1 MNINNTNTIYAA
13 FARTAEH
20 RKDHTAVVYL
30 GTRFSYREIKDMA
43 GRFGTALAEM
53 GIKSGQKI
61 IIYNPNSIQWVV
73 AWLGIQ
79 KIGGICVPITPIY
92 TPHDLKYIA
101 NDSAAEAIVC
111 ADTNFGYVTSV
122 LPETQLKKVIVTKM
136 ADLLPW
142 WKRVFGYL
150 FDIIPRGKIALD
162 ENTYSFRKL
171 LAQYREAPQEQA
183 GIEPDGNDTAEILYT
198 GGTTK
203 FPKGVP
209 FSHNLFMVSA
219 LEQIAISES
228 LFPVENNVILGNAPL
243 FHILGQTCGL
253 ATLLEGGTLI
263 LQPKINLDAALDA
276 IQRFEVKTM
285 IGVPTLYRMILE
297 HDRLDQ
303 YNLSSV
309 EYWFSAGDL
318 LPVEVGNRW
327 EQKFGTK
334 ILQGYGATET
344 CGGVSMCPVDI
355 ENPPK
360 SVGRILATKKTK
372 IVDPSTLEPVQAGE
386 PGELLVSS
394 EHMVTSYL
402 NKPEE
407 TAESFIELEDAIWYR
422 TADIMSMDADGNL
435 YFVDRTVDTIKHKG
449 YRVSASEIESVLQ
462 EHPAV
467 IGSCVVGVPDEKVGE
482 RIKAYV
488 VLKEDVKGITGYEL
502 IKWCRESLVAYKVP
516 QYIELETCCPNPK
529 SENCS
534 DAKSAMRNSGAK
546 KPGRMDIVAKR
557 LRNDAVDRENRYNH
571 HDAQRHRERSQQ
583 RRKSPLLD
591 TSPGDFQQAHA

>member
-1 MNINNTNTIYAA
+1 MLQMEKSIENTIYST
-13 FARTAEH
+13 FLKTAEQY
-20 RKDHTAVVYL
+20 KDHPAVVYL
-30 GTRFSYREIKDMA
+30 GTRFSYEEIKKMSDC
-43 GRFGTALAEM
+43 FGNALTDM
-53 GIKSGQKI
+53 GIKAGKKI
-61 IIYNPNSIQWVV
+61 IIYIPNSIQWVV
-73 AWLGIQ
+73 SWLGIQ
-79 KIGGICVPITPIY
+79 KMGAICVPITPIY

-101 NDSAAEAIVC
+101 NDSEAEAIVC

-122 LPETQLKKVIVTKM
+122 LPETKLKKVIVTKM

-142 WKRVFGYL
+142 WKRAFGYL
-150 FDIIPRGKIALD
+150 FDVVPRGKIALD

-171 LAQYREAPQEQA
+171 LAQNHQSAPGQQPD
-183 GIEPDGNDTAEILYT
+183 IEPQGNEIAEILYT

-209 FSHNLFMVSA
+209 FTHNLFLVSA
-219 LEQIAISES
+219 REQITISES
-228 LFPVENNVILGNAPL
+228 LFAPEKNVLLGNAPL

-253 ATLLEGGTLI
+253 ATILMGGTLI

-276 IQRFEVKTM
+276 IQRFKAKTM

-303 YNLSSV
+303 YDLSSV

-318 LPVEVGNRW
+318 LPVEVGRRW
-327 EQKFGTK
+327 EQKIGRK
-334 ILQGYGATET
+334 IRQGYGATET

-360 SVGRILATKKTK
+360 SVGRIMATKKIQ
-372 IVDPSTLEPVQAGE
+372 IVDPATLEPVNTGE

-394 EHMVTSYL
+394 DHMVTYYL

-407 TAESFIELEDAIWYR
+407 TIESFIDIDGIKWYR
-422 TADIMSMDADGNL
+422 TSDVMSMDAEGNL

-467 IGSCVVGVPDEKVGE
+467 VGSCVVGVPDETVGE

-488 VLKEDVKGITGYEL
+488 VLKEDIKGITGYEL
-502 IKWCRESLVAYKVP
+502 IKWCRESLVSYKIP
-516 QYIELETCCPNPK
+516 QYIEFRDMLPK
-529 SENCS
+529 S
-534 DAKSAMRNSGAK
+534 KVGK
-546 KPGRMDIVAKR
+546 L
-557 LRNDAVDRENRYNH
+557 LRREIR
-571 HDAQRHRERSQQ
+571 DEEQ
-583 RRKSPLLD
+583 RRKE
-591 TSPGDFQQAHA
+591 AR

>member
-1 MNINNTNTIYAA
+1 MEPNTNQNIYAA
-13 FARTAEH
+13 FAETAVQ
-20 RKDHTAVVYL
+20 RKNNTAVVYL
-30 GTRFSYREIKDMA
+30 GTRFSYQWVKDMA
-43 GRFGTALAEM
+43 DGFAAALSQA
-53 GIKSGQKI
+53 GLKTGQKI
-61 IIYNPNSIQWVV
+61 IIYIPNSIQWVV

-79 KIGGICVPITPIY
+79 KMGAVCVPITPIY

-101 NDSAAEAIVC
+101 NDSEAEAIVC

-122 LPETQLKKVIVTKM
+122 LPETQLKKVVVTKM

-142 WKRVFGYL
+142 WKRAFGYL

-171 LAQYREAPQEQA
+171 LSQHRQSTAQQPGDGPQGDAIAQ
-183 GIEPDGNDTAEILYT
+183 ILYT

-209 FSHNLFMVSA
+209 FTHNLFLISA
-219 LEQIAISES
+219 REQITISRS
-228 LFPVENNVILGNAPL
+228 LFPPEKNVILGNAPL

-253 ATLLEGGTLI
+253 AVLLVGGTLI

-276 IQRFEVKTM
+276 IQRFKAKTM

-303 YNLSSV
+303 YDLSSV

-318 LPVEVGNRW
+318 LPVEIGRRW
-327 EQKFGTK
+327 EEKFGRK
-334 ILQGYGATET
+334 IRQGYGATET

-355 ENPPK
+355 DTPPK
-360 SVGRILATKKTK
+360 SVGRILTTKKVQ
-372 IVDPSTLEPVQAGE
+372 IVDPATLDPVQVGKA
-386 PGELLVSS
+386 GELLVSS
-394 EHMVTSYL
+394 DNMVSYYL

-407 TAESFIELEDAIWYR
+407 TAESFIEIDNEKWYR
-422 TADIMSMDADGNL
+422 TADVMSMDAEGNL

-449 YRVSASEIESVLQ
+449 YRVSASEIESTLQ

-467 IGSCVVGVPDEKVGE
+467 IGACVVGVPDEKVGE

-488 VLKEDVKGITGYEL
+488 VLKEDIKGITGYEL
-502 IKWCRESLVAYKVP
+502 IKWCRESLVSYKIP
-516 QYIELETCCPNPK
+516 QYIEFRDMLPK
-529 SENCS
+529 S
-534 DAKSAMRNSGAK
+534 KVGK
-546 KPGRMDIVAKR
+546 L
-557 LRNDAVDRENRYNH
+557 LRREIRDEENR
-571 HDAQRHRERSQQ
+571 
-583 RRKSPLLD
+583 RKE
-591 TSPGDFQQAHA
+591 TR